1 MKQDRWPDLVE
12 SSGMSWPAFG
22 RRLGPAP
29 KYTLTAPSNCPTM
42 WGTLNLGFEE
52 DATGQFG
59 PDQNRPPDLTS
70 RAQITV
76 QNLKLPSIMGPSIS
90 KSNRK
95 GPWL

>member
-1 MKQDRWPDLVE
+1 
-12 SSGMSWPAFG
+12 MSWPAFG

-29 KYTLTAPSNCPTM
+29 KYTLTAPPNCPTM
-42 WGTLNLGFEE
+42 WGALNLGFEE

-70 RAQITV
+70 LTQITV
-76 QNLKLPSIMGPSIS
+76 QNLKLPSITGPSIS